1 MPFTDRDYNAFATAL
16 AERFTERAKGL
27 DRDSDRIVNQRPAD
41 HILAGF
47 LTPVPDGSI
56 APTASS
62 HALREAGDSVEETLA
77 EDLPRDSAY
86 EQTAIG
92 MEWVGPL
99 EAFCSDRQLAV
110 EAEFFVYVRRLPT
123 FEEQREHVIWR
134 EAPRPTQTQ
143 ATGLPDTAL
152 PHTPK
157 EATLI
162 PAWTRERISDL
173 GVAVS
178 LAELRERR
186 RVSLDL
192 SGQIREA
199 AHRVSLD
206 RAYPGRQ
213 ALFVEHADLTSPE
226 AFEARLAALGNGSL
240 PIEWRATI
248 DIRLSCVPTQ
258 PGCVRVAL
266 RIINYTDPPSR
277 RSFDYVDP
285 NLYGVVLKTRLPRDA
300 HRPTTFQELP
310 ASFRYNRQ
318 MVAIGINAQVDGC
331 QNVGEDLLLEV
342 NSVPQAIVPRLEPRE
357 IPDAFPEFAALAR
370 DPLPILR
377 RIHNAMQRYDTD
389 VWEGRVRSLGR
400 VEQEEA
406 AAARARFREEIERFA
421 RGIELL
427 DDTRFPL
434 VKRAFTL
441 MNEVMQ
447 DAIAPHHTWHLFQI
461 VFIVS
466 QLPELAAREYPEL
479 SRDED
484 NFVDILWFAA
494 GGGKTEAFLGLI
506 VWQAFFD
513 RLRGKAIGVTALVRF
528 PLRLL
533 TFQQLQRLARALA
546 AAELVRQREHLGGAR
561 FSMGYFVGSAV
572 TPNTISDELHARFV
586 SRGVDERYQRVF
598 RCPFC
603 SAPINLT
610 YEAELRLVG
619 HQCTNA
625 HCPGGRTRLP
635 VYVIDDD
642 VYRYLPT
649 IIVST
654 VDKLAL
660 LGQNQRFANLFGR
673 FDLLCHRHGVS
684 FRGVNKRICSA
695 ARDFALGTRQERCSE
710 DHVTY
715 GPFHDPAPALL
726 VQDELHLLCEELGT
740 FDAHYETGVMELA
753 RSLGHRPW
761 KIIAAT
767 ATIEDYEQQAWQ
779 LYLRKSRQ
787 FPGPG
792 PEAYESFYY
801 CQNTARTGRIFLGV
815 LGVGRKHTPA
825 VTRAL
830 SLLYL
835 ELQAARELAEQ
846 DLSAAMARYGTGP
859 LSLEE
864 FRTLIFLYELPLTY
878 VLTRK
883 GSDQV
888 AEAIETRVKRELR
901 DLAPAH
907 GELLIDMF
915 NGGVDIADMIDAMEQ
930 IRTATPDG
938 DPTERIRGLVTTNII
953 GHGVDVD
960 RFNIIVFAGFTRL
973 VAEYIQASGR
983 VGRTYPGISI
993 FVATPQS
1000 ERDRSIFDRF
1010 GKFHEY
1016 LDRLVDPTAVNRWPE
1031 PALART
1037 VPGLLCGYLMG
1048 VAAHRIGKPLA
1059 TVENVQDS
1067 YGKVGAECLNPD
1079 ALVAWMSNAYVT
1091 EFAPSPLY
1099 RERLVTRTRN
1109 AFSSIVNLPRRQGG
1123 MPRALNIHLGAMR
1136 SLRDVDDPAYIEAT
1150 DPTDQ
1155 AILKRF
1161 ING

>member
-1 MPFTDRDYNAFATAL
+1 MPLTDADYNAFATAL

-27 DRDSDRIVNQRPAD
+27 DRDSGRIVNQRPGD

-47 LTPVPDGSI
+47 LTPASDRSI
-56 APTASS
+56 ARQVNSPASGES
-62 HALREAGDSVEETLA
+62 GDDVDEALA
-77 EDLPRDSAY
+77 EDLPRDSAH
-86 EQTAIG
+86 EQTSIG
-92 MEWVGPL
+92 MEWIAPL
-99 EAFCSDRQLAV
+99 DAFSSDRHLAV
-110 EAEFFVYVRRLPT
+110 EAEFLVYVRRLPT
-123 FEEQREHVIWR
+123 LAEQRDHAVWR
-134 EAPRPTQTQ
+134 DAPRPPQVQ
-143 ATGLPDTAL
+143 ATGTPETA
-152 PHTPK
+152 PPRAPK
-157 EATLI
+157 VANLI
-162 PAWTRERISDL
+162 PAWTRERMSDL
-173 GVAVS
+173 RVTVS
-178 LAELRERR
+178 LAELRQRRRLSLDLSSQIREAAR
-186 RVSLDL
+186 RVSLD
-192 SGQIREA
+192 
-199 AHRVSLD
+199 H
-206 RAYPGRQ
+206 AYPGRQ
-213 ALFVEHADLTSPE
+213 PVFVEQPDLASPE
-226 AFEARLAALGNGSL
+226 AFEAHLAALRTDTL
-240 PIEWRATI
+240 PIEWRASI
-248 DIRLSCVPTQ
+248 DIRLSSVPTQ
-258 PGCVRVAL
+258 PGCVRVAV
-266 RIINYTDPPSR
+266 RIINYTDPPGT

-285 NLYGVVLKTRLPRDA
+285 NLYAAALRTRLPRET

-310 ASFRYNRQ
+310 ASFRYNRE
-318 MVAIGINAQVDGC
+318 MVAIGINAQVESRDVDEG
-331 QNVGEDLLLEV
+331 LLLEV
-342 NSVPQAIVPRLEPRE
+342 NSVPKAIVPRLEPRE
-357 IPDAFPEFAALAR
+357 IPDAVPKFAALAS
-370 DPLPILR
+370 DPLPLLR
-377 RIHNAMQRYDTD
+377 SIHDAMRRYDAD
-389 VWEGRVRSLGR
+389 AWERRVRTLGGL
-400 VEQEEA
+400 EQEEA
-406 AAARARFREEIERFA
+406 VAARARFREEVERFA
-421 RGIELL
+421 RGIQLL
-427 DDTRFPL
+427 EDNRYPL

-441 MNEVMQ
+441 TNEVMR
-447 DAIAPHHTWHLFQI
+447 DAIAPHQTWRLFQI

-466 QLPELAAREYPEL
+466 QLPGLAAREYPEL
-479 SRDED
+479 ARDD
-484 NFVDILWFAA
+484 DSFVDILWFAA
-494 GGGKTEAFLGLI
+494 GGGKTEAFLGLM

-546 AAELVRQREHLGGAR
+546 AAEVIRQRERLGGAR
-561 FSMGYFVGSAV
+561 FSVGYFVGSAV

-586 SRGVDERYQRVF
+586 SRGVDERLQRVF
-598 RCPFC
+598 QCPFC
-603 SAPINLT
+603 SAPVRLA

-619 HQCTNA
+619 HECTNA

-649 IIVST
+649 VIVST

-684 FRGVNKRICSA
+684 FKGVNKRMCSA
-695 ARDFALGTRQERCSE
+695 AGDFALGTRQERCGE
-710 DHVTY
+710 DQVTY

-753 RSLGHRPW
+753 RSLGRRPW

-801 CQNTARTGRIFLGV
+801 CQNTARIGRIFLGV

-846 DLSAAMARYGTGP
+846 DLSAAASRYGTGP
-859 LSLEE
+859 VSLEE
-864 FRTLIFLYELPLTY
+864 FRKLIFLCELPLTY

-888 AEAIETRVKRELR
+888 AEAIESRVKRELR

-907 GELLIDMF
+907 GELLIDTF
-915 NGGVDIADMIDAMEQ
+915 NGGVDIAEMIDAMEQ
-930 IRTATPDG
+930 IRTADPNS

-960 RFNIIVFAGFTRL
+960 RFNVIVFAGFTRL
-973 VAEYIQASGR
+973 VAEYIQASAR

-1048 VAAHRIGKPLA
+1048 VAAYHIGKPLA

-1067 YGKVGAECLNPD
+1067 YGKAGAECLNLD
-1079 ALVAWMSNAYVT
+1079 ALVAWMSNAYGTDV
-1091 EFAPSPLY
+1091 APSPLY
-1099 RERLVTRTRN
+1099 RERLATRTRN
-1109 AFSSIVNLPRRQGG
+1109 TFSSIVNLPRRQGG

-1136 SLRDVDDPAYIEAT
+1136 SLRDVDDPAYIEAS

>member
-1 MPFTDRDYNAFATAL
+1 MPLTDTDYNAFATAL
-16 AERFTERAKGL
+16 AERFAERARGL
-27 DRDSDRIVNQRPAD
+27 GRDGARIVNQRPSD

-47 LTPVPDGSI
+47 LTPVTDRSVSRPPSAPAPSETSDG
-56 APTASS
+56 
-62 HALREAGDSVEETLA
+62 VEEALA

-86 EQTAIG
+86 EQTSMG
-92 MEWVGPL
+92 LEWIAPMDALRSGGRLSV
-99 EAFCSDRQLAV
+99 DV
-110 EAEFFVYVRRLPT
+110 EFFVYVRRLPT
-123 FEEQREHVIWR
+123 LTEQRDHAVWQG
-134 EAPRPTQTQ
+134 APRPPQTQ
-143 ATGLPDTAL
+143 SGDVLET
-152 PHTPK
+152 TPSQAPK
-157 EATLI
+157 VAKLI
-162 PAWTRERISDL
+162 PVWTREHISGL
-173 GVAVS
+173 RAPVN
-178 LAELRERR
+178 LAELRERH
-186 RVSLDL
+186 RVSVDL
-192 SGQIREA
+192 SGQIRDGVR
-199 AHRVSLD
+199 RVPLD
-206 RAYPGRQ
+206 RAYRGRQ
-213 ALFVEHADLTSPE
+213 PLAIQQPDLVSAE
-226 AFEARLAALGNGSL
+226 IFEARLAALHADAL
-240 PIEWRATI
+240 PIEWRAAV
-248 DIRLSCVPTQ
+248 DMRLSSVPTE

-266 RIINYTDPPSR
+266 RVINHTDPPGTR
-277 RSFDYVDP
+277 GLDYVDP
-285 NLYGVVLKTRLPRDA
+285 NLYAVILRIRLPRDM
-300 HRPTTFQELP
+300 HRPTVFQELP
-310 ASFRYNRQ
+310 SSFRYDRH
-318 MVAIGINAQVDGC
+318 MVAIGINAQVHGD
-331 QNVGEDLLLEV
+331 ELDHDLVFET
-342 NSVPQAIVPRLEPRE
+342 NSVPRAVVPRLEPRE
-357 IPDAFPEFAALAR
+357 VPNAVPEFAALSR
-370 DPLPILR
+370 DPLPLLR
-377 RIHNAMQRYDTD
+377 SVHDAMRRYDAD
-389 VWEGRVRSLGR
+389 AWEPRLSALVGL
-400 VEQEEA
+400 EHDEA
-406 AAARARFREEIERFA
+406 SAARARFREEIERFA
-421 RGIELL
+421 RGIQLL
-427 DDTRFPL
+427 EDNRYPH
-434 VKRAFTL
+434 VMRAFTL
-441 MNEVMQ
+441 LNEVMQ
-447 DAIAPHHTWHLFQI
+447 HAIAPHRAWRMFQV

-466 QLPELAAREYPEL
+466 QLPGLAAREYPEL

-506 VWQAFFD
+506 IWQAFFD
-513 RLRGKAIGVTALVRF
+513 RLRGKTVGVTALVRF

-546 AAELVRQREHLGGAR
+546 AAEVVRQREHLGGAR

-572 TPNTISDELHARFV
+572 TPNTISDELHARYA
-586 SRGVDERYQRVF
+586 SRGVDARLQRVF
-598 RCPFC
+598 QCPFC
-603 SAPINLT
+603 SGAVNLT
-610 YEAELRLVG
+610 YEPDLRLVG
-619 HQCTNA
+619 HQCSNA
-625 HCPGGRTRLP
+625 QCPGGRTRLP

-649 IIVST
+649 VVVST

-660 LGQNQRFANLFGR
+660 MGQNQRFANIFGR
-673 FDLLCHRHGVS
+673 FDLLCRRHGVS
-684 FRGVNKRICSA
+684 FKGVNRRICPA
-695 ARDFALGTRQERCSE
+695 AGDFALGTRQERCGE
-710 DHVTY
+710 DQVAF

-753 RSLGHRPW
+753 RSLGQRPW

-779 LYLRKSRQ
+779 LYLRRSRQ

-801 CQNTARTGRIFLGV
+801 CQNTARIGRIFLGV

-835 ELQAARELAEQ
+835 ELQAAREHAER
-846 DLSAAMARYGTGP
+846 DLPAATASYGLGP
-859 LSLEE
+859 LSSEE
-864 FRTLIFLYELPLTY
+864 FRTLLFLYELPLTY

-888 AEAIETRVKRELR
+888 AEAIESRVKRELR

-907 GELLIDMF
+907 GELLIDTF
-915 NGGVDIADMIDAMEQ
+915 NGGVDIAQMIEAMEQ
-930 IRTATPDG
+930 IRTASPES

-960 RFNIIVFAGFTRL
+960 RFNVIVFAGFTRL
-973 VAEYIQASGR
+973 VAEYIQASAR

-1016 LDRLVDPTAVNRWPE
+1016 LDRLVDPSAVNRWPE

-1059 TVENVQDS
+1059 TVENVQDNFGS
-1067 YGKVGAECLNPD
+1067 VGAECLNPD
-1079 ALVAWMSNAYVT
+1079 ALVDWMSHAYGT
-1091 EFAPSPLY
+1091 ENAPSPLY
-1099 RERLVTRTRN
+1099 RERLMTRTRN

-1123 MPRALNIHLGAMR
+1123 MPRLLNIHLGAMR
-1136 SLRDVDDPAYIEAT
+1136 SLRDVDEPAYIEAA